1 MENLGI
7 ETDCDDSVEVEE
19 GLDIPDFD
27 SLCLNPYR

>member
-7 ETDCDDSVEVEE
+7 ETDCDDSVEE